1 MHNVTLPYAL
11 CRQPHWQATL
21 FARAPQSL
29 STGELE
35 LLRIASAGP
44 GLCEYRDNQLLLG
57 HTDAA
62 EDTLARA
69 EVVQQIVQHALFAL
83 LRPHPQ
89 IHNEGLLGT
98 QIIEVSDEA
107 IVLPLAQQQS
117 LLGLLFIECGG
128 SPVMPALEALTAE
141 ALSSTTALSR

>member
-1 MHNVTLPYAL
+1 M
-11 CRQPHWQATL
+11 
-21 FARAPQSL
+21 
-29 STGELE
+29 
-35 LLRIASAGP
+35 LRIASAGP
-44 GLCEYRDNQLLLG
+44 GLCEYRDSQLLLG

-69 EVVQQIVQHALFAL
+69 EVAQQIVQHALFAL
-83 LRPHPQ
+83 LRPQPQ

-98 QIIEVSDEA
+98 QVIEVSDEA

-117 LLGLLFIECGG
+117 LLGLLFVECGG